1 MVTFSLSTES
11 AVDLADAEHK
21 TGNGEIN
28 QEDDITDKNVPTSVS
43 QF

>member
-11 AVDLADAEHK
+11 VDLAEYK

-28 QEDDITDKNVPTSVS
+28 QEDDITDKNVPTSL
-43 QF
+43 

>member
-1 MVTFSLSTES
+1 MVTFSSSTES
-11 AVDLADAEHK
+11 AVDLAEQK

-28 QEDDITDKNVPTSVS
+28 QEDDITDKNVPTSVP

>member
-1 MVTFSLSTES
+1 MVTFSMSTES
-11 AVDLADAEHK
+11 VDLAEQK

-28 QEDDITDKNVPTSVS
+28 QGDDITDKNVPTSVP

>member
-11 AVDLADAEHK
+11 AVDLAEHK

-28 QEDDITDKNVPTSVS
+28 QGDDITDKNVPTSVP

>member
-11 AVDLADAEHK
+11 AVDLAEHK

>member
-1 MVTFSLSTES
+1 MVTFSLSTEC
-11 AVDLADAEHK
+11 VDLAEHK

-28 QEDDITDKNVPTSVS
+28 QGDDITDKNVPTSVP